1 MVKERVLAVPD
12 TSIFIAE
19 LPEATRNIIRK
30 DLEEHAREH
39 HYRLEWDL
47 ENKDYMAMGQRFY
60 DIEGIYMGTYLHF
73 CKEGEDVEAYERSLK
88 RNISIKL
95 YQDEVEKLCMKS
107 GVVGLSISELF
118 ENFVADLI
126 CGTHTNG
133 SDERMYIEQWFE
145 RCYFSIMPEKTF
157 LSYLLE
163 MQEVDSVLECW
174 EILQELKGLDEPD
187 SYDKEELEIQQNT
200 LEEYFQEYRT
210 YTREPTEDQLEA
222 AMEKVLEWNKEREY
236 LLEGNVPEKSLGR

>member
-39 HYRLEWDL
+39 HYRLEWDR
-47 ENKDYMAMGQRFY
+47 ESKDYVAMSRRFC
-60 DIEGIYMGTYLHF
+60 DMENIYTDTYLHF
-73 CKEGEDVEAYERSLK
+73 CETGEDIEPYEKSLQ
-88 RNISIKL
+88 RTISIRL
-95 YQDEVEKLCMKS
+95 YQDEVEELCMKS
-107 GVVGLSISELF
+107 GKVGLSIGELF

-133 SDERMYIEQWFE
+133 SDERMYIEQWFD

-163 MQEVDSVLECW
+163 MQEIDSVLECW
-174 EILQELKGLDEPD
+174 ETLQELKELEEPD
-187 SYDKEELEIQQNT
+187 CYDKEELEIQQNI
-200 LEEYFQEYRT
+200 YKRT
-210 YTREPTEDQLEA
+210 GRRSVGSCYGKGVG
-222 AMEKVLEWNKEREY
+222 ME
-236 LLEGNVPEKSLGR
+236 

>member
-145 RCYFSIMPEKTF
+145 RCYFSIMPEGTC
-157 LSYLLE
+157 L
-163 MQEVDSVLECW
+163 
-174 EILQELKGLDEPD
+174 
-187 SYDKEELEIQQNT
+187 
-200 LEEYFQEYRT
+200 
-210 YTREPTEDQLEA
+210 
-222 AMEKVLEWNKEREY
+222 
-236 LLEGNVPEKSLGR
+236 